1 MGNLKKRFLQGMAR
15 PRENSPYQSWG
26 RYPKA
31 YEQTPVRLTDRAQSL
46 PALSQDTT
54 MLAYGMGRSYGDS
67 CLNDPGHIIL
77 TRNLDHLL
85 DFDRTT
91 GILTAEAGVTL
102 EEVLSIS
109 VPAGFFLPVTPGT
122 KFVTLG
128 GAVANDVHGKNHHID
143 GNFSHHVLA
152 FELLRS
158 DGSRLICSESSN
170 SEFFYATIG
179 GLGLTGLITWVKVQ
193 LKPVT
198 SAFIS
203 QEVIKT
209 ENLADFLALNAA
221 SDRDFLYTVS
231 WIDCLARGKNL
242 GRGLFMRGN
251 HTPKDLA
258 PKSISRSGKKSIP
271 IDLPSFVLNG
281 LTVKTFNAL
290 YYNRQLGRKSSS
302 VVHYDPFFYPLDAVH
317 HWNRIYGKRGFL
329 QWQCVVPTD
338 RATGEDAIKEILRE
352 ISKAGMGSFLAVLK
366 TFGPKPSLGMMSFPR
381 AGITVA
387 LDFPNKGPKLLKL
400 LERLDT
406 ITREAHGSIYA
417 AKDARMSPESFRVFY
432 PRVEEFMKFLDPKFS
447 SSFWRRVTGGK

>member
-1 MGNLKKRFLQGMAR
+1 MAR

-31 YEQTPVRLTDRAQSL
+31 YEQAAIRIYDRAESL
-46 PALSQDTT
+46 PPMPADGH

-67 CLNDPGHIIL
+67 CLNDHGHLLL
-77 TRNLDHLL
+77 TRSLDHLI
-85 DFDRTT
+85 DFDRTS

-102 EEVLSIS
+102 EEVLRIS
-109 VPAGFFLPVTPGT
+109 LPSGYFLPVTPGT

-128 GAVANDVHGKNHHID
+128 GAVANDVHGKNHHVD
-143 GNFSHHVLA
+143 GNFSHHVLG

-158 DGSRLICSESSN
+158 DGSRLLCSKDLN
-170 SEFFYATIG
+170 SEYFYATIG

-209 ENLADFLALNAA
+209 SNLADFLALTAA
-221 SDRDFLYTVS
+221 SDKDYLYTVS

-242 GRGLFMRGN
+242 GRGLFIRGN
-251 HTPKDLA
+251 HTPKELA
-258 PKSISRSGKKSIP
+258 PKSIKTSRKKSIP

-281 LTVKTFNAL
+281 LTVKAFNAI

-302 VVHYDPFFYPLDAVH
+302 IVHYDPFFYPLDAVH

-329 QWQCVVPTD
+329 QWQCVVPSHHQ
-338 RATGEDAIKEILRE
+338 TGELAIKEILTE
-352 ISKAGMGSFLAVLK
+352 ISKTGMGSFLAVLK
-366 TFGPKPSLGMMSFPR
+366 TFGDVPSLGMMSFPR
-381 AGITVA
+381 QGMTLA

-400 LERLDT
+400 LERLDA
-406 ITREAHGSIYA
+406 ITRQAHGSVYA
-417 AKDARMSPESFRVFY
+417 AKDARMSPESFRAFY
-432 PRVEEFMKFLDPKFS
+432 PRAEEFLKFIDPKFS